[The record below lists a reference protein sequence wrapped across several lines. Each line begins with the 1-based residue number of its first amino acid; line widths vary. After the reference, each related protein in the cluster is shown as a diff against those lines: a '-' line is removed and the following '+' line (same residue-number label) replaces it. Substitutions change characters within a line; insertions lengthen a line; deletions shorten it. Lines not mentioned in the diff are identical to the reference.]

1 MTNMVQVKIKGQ
13 TINVDR
19 LVSGCY
25 QIPSK
30 NGEQIIVAKVPAGV
44 GKNGKPVYRFARV
57 LDPNACP
64 STPHILNRKVGKL
77 VIGKR
82 ELPKALRLVSG
93 ATTRTS
99 ARIPAKLLAAMTKK
113 KSKKQ

>member
-1 MTNMVQVKIKGQ
+1 MVQVKIKGQ

-30 NGEQIIVAKVPAGV
+30 RGEQIIVAKVPAGT
-44 GKNGKPVYRFARV
+44 GKNGKPIYRFARV
-57 LDPNACP
+57 LDPSACP

-82 ELPKALRLVSG
+82 EFPKALRLISG
-93 ATTRTS
+93 SATRTS
-99 ARIPAKLLAAMTKK
+99 ARIPAKLLAAMASK
-113 KSKKQ
+113 KSKKQQK